1 MENSNF
7 IYGLIDPITNQ
18 LRYVGKSINPKNRLR
33 KHISERNLHD
43 SYKDRWVR
51 KLYNLDLRP
60 ELIII
65 DVINNETDDWRFW
78 EVFYISYFKS
88 IGCNLTNGTLGGD
101 QPPSTKGR
109 KQSLET
115 RTKMSKS
122 KSGKPPAWWVPGTIR
137 SEEHKQNLSKSCKG
151 RVSPNKG
158 KKYSEEHKAKLV
170 KASTVN
176 KPVLQL
182 DLDGNLIKE
191 WPSKNLAQK
200 TLKIRH
206 IYECCNNLKNFKTAG
221 GYRWVY
227 KN

>member
-1 MENSNF
+1 MKNSIF
-7 IYGLIDPITNQ
+7 IYGLIDPITNE
-18 LRYVGKSINPKNRLR
+18 LRYVGKSINPQNRLR

-43 SYKDRWVR
+43 SHKDRWLR
-51 KLYNLDLRP
+51 KLNSIDLRP
-60 ELIII
+60 ELFII
-65 DVINNETDDWRFW
+65 DEINNGDDWQFW
-78 EVFYISYFKS
+78 EMFYISYYKS
-88 IGCNLTNGTLGGD
+88 IGCNLTNGTMGGD

-109 KQSLET
+109 KHSPESRL
-115 RTKMSKS
+115 KMSIS
-122 KSGKPPAWWVPGTIR
+122 KMGKPPVWWVPGTIR

-151 RVSPNKG
+151 RISPNKG

-191 WPSKNLAQK
+191 WSSKNLAQK

-206 IYECCNNLKNFKTAG
+206 ISECCNNIKNFKTAG
-221 GYRWVY
+221 GYKWVY